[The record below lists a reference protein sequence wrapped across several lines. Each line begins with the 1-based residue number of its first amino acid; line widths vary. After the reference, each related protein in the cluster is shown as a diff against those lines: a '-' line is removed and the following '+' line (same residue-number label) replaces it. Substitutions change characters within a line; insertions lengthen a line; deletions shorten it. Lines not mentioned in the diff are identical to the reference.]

1 MEPLGSET
9 KGPLSPRCRHGSIQ
23 IDIDQG
29 SGEEAQDIIITG
41 QPTIPCPSVP
51 ARAHATL
58 PCAA

>member
-1 MEPLGSET
+1 LF
-9 KGPLSPRCRHGSIQ
+9 SPTSRHGSIQ